1 MTYIILAQLC
11 YIINNQVSIPSYY
24 QVEPVKIV
32 FCIDT
37 HENFLYEPYNGKCF
51 EGYVCKTKKLFIPKQ
66 RRLHNVK

>member
-37 HENFLYEPYNGKCF
+37 HENFLREPYNGKCF